1 MRIEI
6 VRTILTLLLVSPLV
20 AGDVLMIPLGQVDGD
35 GHFPV
40 SVGAPQLAP
49 GEEGSTLYLQLV
61 MQDAKAGTTRLGS
74 PITVVVVE
82 PGS

>member
-49 GEEGSTLYLQLV
+49 GEEGSYLQLV